1 MTTKLNFCG
10 HGNLPTSCPY
20 CREGLP
26 GFPWRVG
33 VSELKIYHEKK
44 LANFKDFKNY
54 FRLTDAGFSAFE
66 NIKVPEIEEKVLF
79 EIGVSP
85 WRFDFYK
92 KNILGVSLAKKVSF
106 LDSFI
111 KEGKV
116 VGKIEDIF
124 CPYFASD
131 AEKMKIYEEIEKR
144 KFAMISEIAKAL
156 SLPKGTIRNALRE
169 DKRVKEAGGFPE
181 FSSLFGY
188 KNPNLYYIEISE
200 EDIKT
205 RGYPFTFILEFRN
218 GNLIRRDNLSY
229 HILHTLSKEPLTE
242 GQIRARMLYKRRKGG
257 IKKNFDEDIIS
268 DYLIALESRHLITSE
283 EVNTYAVLWSITPK
297 GKNNL
302 AVEEGEKSRRNSPL
316 SVEERMIYDEL
327 EYPKDANVLPL
338 PFTRILKILD
348 RMGPLMFSGI
358 KETLDYPKIPAAT
371 ILRLKGWELV
381 KTKSKMKHIYRISE
395 EGKEKLEKGDLPD
408 IPVLGLNVKDAIE
421 YYSCVFG

>member
-1 MTTKLNFCG
+1 MTTELNFCG

-44 LANFKDFKNY
+44 LATCKDLKNY
-54 FRLTDAGFSAFE
+54 FRLSDAGFSAFE

-85 WRFDFYK
+85 WRYDFYN

-156 SLPKGTIRNALRE
+156 SLPKGTIRNALRG

-229 HILHTLSKEPLTE
+229 HILRTLSKEPLTE
-242 GQIRARMLYKRRKGG
+242 GQIRARMLYKRRKGW
-257 IKKNFDEDIIS
+257 IKKNFNEGIIT
-268 DYLIALESRHLITSE
+268 DYLTALESRHLITSE
-283 EVNTYAVLWSITPK
+283 EVNTHAQVLWSITPK

-302 AVEEGEKSRRNSPL
+302 AVEKGEKSRRKSPL

-327 EYPKDANVLPL
+327 EYPKDVNVLPL
-338 PFTRILKILD
+338 PFTRILETLD
-348 RMGPLMFSGI
+348 RMGPLIFSEI
-358 KETLDYPKIPAAT
+358 KKTLGYPEMPAAA
-371 ILRLKGWELV
+371 IFRLKGWGLV
-381 KTKSKMKHIYRISE
+381 KSKSKMKHIYRLSE
-395 EGKEKLEKGDLPD
+395 KGKEKLEKGDLPD

-421 YYSCVFG
+421 YYLNP